1 MHVRLTQSNIGAKGE
16 QQKQNTTNGE
26 GKYICVSVLRED
38 RIKRLH
44 CGDRPSLMLIENKAQ
59 SKVKHSLKSS
69 NRNKK
74 NPL

>member
-1 MHVRLTQSNIGAKGE
+1 MPAEATEVSRGTDFLWGLHMHVRLTQSNIGAKGE

-44 CGDRPSLMLIENKAQ
+44 CGDRPSLMMMTK
-59 SKVKHSLKSS
+59 
-69 NRNKK
+69 
-74 NPL
+74 